1 MRSHGQNAR
10 RFDGASRRTSTRP
23 AAGGRSSRVKVALL
37 LVAGVLL
44 GTAAAWGDTQVIPVL
59 IRDMSDT
66 HVDFEK
72 PEPWGLDTGFVGLT
86 IGGDGTPTYIG
97 GADGI
102 GTPTTDGPT
111 AFNDWFHDTAA
122 TAGKTNVNLT
132 LDNGLAVPGG
142 VYVYDNQAF
151 FPIDGALGGNQ
162 GRIHN
167 YHYTMEMHTTFTYE
181 AGQTFSFFGD
191 DDLFVYIDGN
201 LVIDLGGVHM
211 AESASVDLGTLGLT
225 LGDAYSFD
233 LFYAERHTTE
243 SVMHMETGIE
253 FVAEPGDLTIV
264 KFQDD
269 NENQTFDDPA
279 EKTLSGWEFWV
290 RDGAGF
296 NQKVTTGPD
305 GSVTIGLEA
314 GTYEVEEVLQSGW
327 TSTTP
332 NPLTGVLIPSGGS
345 ETVFF
350 GNIPEPTT
358 MAMLGMGGL
367 GVLFRRKRRKA

>member
-1 MRSHGQNAR
+1 MPLFLSSGWLPAR
-10 RFDGASRRTSTRP
+10 IGGASFSLMGISYRLGRPRRVPTEN
-23 AAGGRSSRVKVALL
+23 VALAIG
-37 LVAGVLL
+37 VAGVVFF
-44 GTAAAWGDTQVIPVL
+44 GARA
-59 IRDMSDT
+59 
-66 HVDFEK
+66 
-72 PEPWGLDTGFVGLT
+72 GLDALT
-86 IGGDGTPTYIG
+86 DAP
-97 GADGI
+97 
-102 GTPTTDGPT
+102 
-111 AFNDWFHDTAA
+111 WFIWA
-122 TAGKTNVNLT
+122 
-132 LDNGLAVPGG
+132 
-142 VYVYDNQAF
+142 
-151 FPIDGALGGNQ
+151 
-162 GRIHN
+162 
-167 YHYTMEMHTTFTYE
+167 
-181 AGQTFSFFGD
+181 
-191 DDLFVYIDGN
+191 
-201 LVIDLGGVHM
+201 
-211 AESASVDLGTLGLT
+211 LGLT

-358 MAMLGMGGL
+358 MALLGIGGL
-367 GVLFRRKRRKA
+367 GVLWRRRRFTRR